1 MPRPVNLSLSSEERN
16 RLIPNMADDLRKVK
30 SPAVRAKMVSF
41 FYRANQEYG
50 TRLAEAVKVPL
61 PAVKS
66 AIAD

>member
-1 MPRPVNLSLSSEERN
+1 
-16 RLIPNMADDLRKVK
+16 MADDLRKVK